1 MPETNGFQIMKY
13 RQEVLVKN
21 SGWPPT
27 LKQNCYRGK
36 NRSLHLL
43 QAVLLLLQ
51 YVSSFRSGHMHPW
64 TSSSMSIV
72 LHGKMLLR

>member
-1 MPETNGFQIMKY
+1 MPETNGFQIVKY

-21 SGWPPT
+21 SGWPLT

-43 QAVLLLLQ
+43 QAVFLLL
-51 YVSSFRSGHMHPW
+51 
-64 TSSSMSIV
+64 
-72 LHGKMLLR
+72 

>member
-1 MPETNGFQIMKY
+1 MSETNGFQIMKY

-36 NRSLHLL
+36 NRFLHLL
-43 QAVLLLLQ
+43 QAVLLLL
-51 YVSSFRSGHMHPW
+51 
-64 TSSSMSIV
+64 
-72 LHGKMLLR
+72 